1 MLSPQAQLAL
11 SLIHRGT
18 DEATMRRIGEAYA
31 MFKQIPEEDRAR
43 LVTEFV
49 AAWVLRQ
56 NGNGQ

>member
-1 MLSPQAQLAL
+1 
-11 SLIHRGT
+11 
-18 DEATMRRIGEAYA
+18 MRRIGEAYA